1 MLTLQ
6 FFPQRVN
13 VNGRWRAA
21 AVWQGN
27 QLTADR
33 LISHLHNRCGL
44 DRHTMDALVAALQ
57 EFVLTQLVEGNQ
69 VNLFDLVRL
78 SPHVDVNLPSVP
90 TQAEAQAMAGS
101 VKPADVNCRVGCQSL
116 LDFNRRFLNRL
127 RRRRLTSALAGTDVA

>member
-21 AVWQGN
+21 AMWQGE
-27 QLTADR
+27 QLPADQ
-33 LISHLHNRCGL
+33 LVSHLYNRCGL

-57 EFVLTQLVEGNQ
+57 EFVLEQLVEGNQ

-78 SPHVDVNLPSVP
+78 SPRVDVRLPSVS
-90 TQAEAQAMAGS
+90 TQAEAQAMIGS
-101 VKPADVNCRVGCQSL
+101 VTPADVNCRVGCQSL
-116 LDFNRRFLNRL
+116 LDFNRRFLSRI
-127 RRRRLTSALAGTDVA
+127 RRRKMTNR